1 MFLIFVMTMRVSHQ
15 PLIFYLVTLF
25 TALPKM
31 QLGNLESSSAA
42 SHCSGMSLS
51 AFLCRD
57 NGDSLPDDGDGDADE
72 EQDEGMGSS
81 KPPSPRYWNSD
92 WLIHSP
98 SGLGSSAFRIKG
110 SGKNSP
116 LPLNPYSASH
126 SYSGA
131 GPGLKAAPS
140 NGTDPLSGSSE
151 LHLSYTLSA
160 SPPSYRQGSGAHIN
174 LRQQKCGSFNASGI
188 ADRGKDIERSSFDDV
203 SYTTSLRTFSI
214 VSALLIQHCVVGKGN
229 FLDISSCSTS
239 DSEAVRGSFRE
250 RSTDRIGAKEDPVRR
265 LSLPNASLPPLG
277 NEFTNWKQEKQINIL
292 FSVREFL
299 EKITDSERRKTVP
312 FLTEISNFSTG
323 ASMRVLKLVTPSMFK
338 SCLPS
343 HMNRAKKI
351 GDGGFGTVF
360 RVTCDGSCS
369 KCGSWETFRCRH
381 SHPHNYTL
389 SSRRGSTGDVT
400 VTDTGHSSEQN
411 GLGVGV
417 GSVSEANR
425 QLRSTLSSLVRKDSG
440 CSSSPTRTTYAVKRI
455 PRERSMHDSPHIYEV
470 FNEITCLQ
478 MLAGNRGVS
487 SPPILFNPHLLDLL
501 HCTDTIVSLIVFND
515 NINSRLMNETTGM
528 RAD

>member
-1 MFLIFVMTMRVSHQ
+1 
-15 PLIFYLVTLF
+15 
-25 TALPKM
+25 M
-31 QLGNLESSSAA
+31 QLGNLESSSAT

-57 NGDSLPDDGDGDADE
+57 NGDSLPDDGEGDDD
-72 EQDEGMGSS
+72 QDEGRGSS
-81 KPPSPRYWNSD
+81 KPPSPRYWNSE

-98 SGLGSSAFRIKG
+98 SGMGASAFRLKG
-110 SGKNSP
+110 SVKDYP
-116 LPLNPYSASH
+116 LPQNPYSASH
-126 SYSGA
+126 SYVGG
-131 GPGLKAAPS
+131 GPGLKATPS
-140 NGTDPLSGSSE
+140 IGPSDTLSAGSSE
-151 LHLSYTLSA
+151 LLLSYTLSA
-160 SPPSYRQGSGAHIN
+160 SPPSHSYRKGGGTHIN
-174 LRQQKCGSFNASGI
+174 LRQQKGGSLSSSGI
-188 ADRGKDIERSSFDDV
+188 ADRGKDTAQSSNPDDV
-203 SYTTSLRTFSI
+203 SYTTSMRTFSI

-239 DSEAVRGSFRE
+239 DPEAVHGSFRE
-250 RSTDRIGAKEDPVRR
+250 RSADRIGTKEDPVRR

-277 NEFTNWKQEKQINIL
+277 NEFSSWKQEKQINIL

-299 EKITDSERRKTVP
+299 EKITDSERRRTVP
-312 FLTEISNFSTG
+312 FLTEISNFSMG
-323 ASMRVLKLVTPSMFK
+323 ASMRVLKLVTPSMFN

-351 GDGGFGTVF
+351 GDGGFGAVF

-381 SHPHNYTL
+381 SHPHNYVL

-400 VTDTGHSSEQN
+400 VTDTGASQVQAAL
-411 GLGVGV
+411 GLGVGAV
-417 GSVSEANR
+417 SVSEANR

-455 PRERSMHDSPHIYEV
+455 PRERSMHDNPHIYEV

-478 MLAGNRGVS
+478 MLSGNRGVS
-487 SPPILFNPHLLDLL
+487 SRKTNNAHLAYLL
-501 HCTDTIVSLIVFND
+501 CHSV
-515 NINSRLMNETTGM
+515 TTASV
-528 RAD
+528 RIISYNCY